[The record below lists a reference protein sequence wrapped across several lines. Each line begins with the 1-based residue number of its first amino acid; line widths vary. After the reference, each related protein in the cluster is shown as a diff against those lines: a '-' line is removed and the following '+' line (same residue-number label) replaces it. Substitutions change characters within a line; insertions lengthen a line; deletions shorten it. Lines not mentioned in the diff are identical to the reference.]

1 MKKYLTLLLSLL
13 VAVVAFAD
21 DVTAARDLARRVLGD
36 RAGEFEFRLVPKG
49 DADAFT
55 ISADGGKVVIS
66 GNNANSMAVGLNH
79 YLKYLCNTELGW
91 YKDARFTLPEVLPLP
106 AEPISVKAR
115 VDNRFFLNYC
125 TFGYTMPWWKWEDWE
140 HLIDWMALNGVNL
153 PLAITGQES
162 IWYKVWTELGIPDEE
177 VRAYFTGPSHL
188 PWHRMTNMDAWQG
201 PLPQSWLDGQ
211 LELQQKITARER
223 ELNMRPVLPAFAG
236 HVPEG
241 LKKIYPD
248 AKISKLSP
256 WQAFTDETAC
266 SLLDPMD
273 PLFPVIQKKFLEK
286 QAELYGTDHIYG
298 IDVFNEVQPPSW
310 EPEYLGRVS
319 RQVYDS
325 LIAADPDATW
335 LQMTWLFYHNKNW
348 TPERI
353 KAYITSFDAER
364 QLLLDYYCERQEVW
378 QRTDK
383 FHGVPFIWCYLGNFG
398 GNTMLVGNIAT
409 VNERVENTVANGG
422 DGFRGVGS
430 TLEGFDCNPFMH
442 QYVFEKAWDFDT
454 HKNLAEWTPA
464 LADRRV
470 GRTDAHG
477 RKAWQLLIDSVYVAY
492 SSPGQC
498 PMVNVRPCFGK
509 YKTRYANPRI
519 KYDNRVLISVLDEM
533 LAAEGVGDTY
543 AYDLT
548 NITRQLLSNYF
559 LTSFRLYEKA
569 YNAGDRAEMNRRKA
583 EMLSILR
590 DLDTLLAT
598 QSAFLTGKWIDDA
611 RSWGVTD
618 AEKDY
623 YESNARNLITT
634 WGDADKPLNDYASRT
649 WQGLVSTFYMPRW
662 QMFFDAVDSAMD
674 RGVKFGDKADDPEF
688 LAYKKRVC
696 DFEKNWWRYRV
707 GSFPATP
714 QGDSREVAASL
725 LAKYRD
731 AIAAQPT
738 PKE

>member
-1 MKKYLTLLLSLL
+1 
-13 VAVVAFAD
+13 
-21 DVTAARDLARRVLGD
+21 
-36 RAGEFEFRLVPKG
+36 
-49 DADAFT
+49 
-55 ISADGGKVVIS
+55 
-66 GNNANSMAVGLNH
+66 
-79 YLKYLCNTELGW
+79 
-91 YKDARFTLPEVLPLP
+91 
-106 AEPISVKAR
+106 
-115 VDNRFFLNYC
+115 
-125 TFGYTMPWWKWEDWE
+125 
-140 HLIDWMALNGVNL
+140 
-153 PLAITGQES
+153 
-162 IWYKVWTELGIPDEE
+162 
-177 VRAYFTGPSHL
+177 
-188 PWHRMTNMDAWQG
+188 
-201 PLPQSWLDGQ
+201 
-211 LELQQKITARER
+211 
-223 ELNMRPVLPAFAG
+223 
-236 HVPEG
+236 
-241 LKKIYPD
+241 
-248 AKISKLSP
+248 
-256 WQAFTDETAC
+256 
-266 SLLDPMD
+266 
-273 PLFPVIQKKFLEK
+273 
-286 QAELYGTDHIYG
+286 
-298 IDVFNEVQPPSW
+298 
-310 EPEYLGRVS
+310 
-319 RQVYDS
+319 
-325 LIAADPDATW
+325 
-335 LQMTWLFYHNKNW
+335 
-348 TPERI
+348 
-353 KAYITSFDAER
+353 
-364 QLLLDYYCERQEVW
+364 
-378 QRTDK
+378 
-383 FHGVPFIWCYLGNFG
+383 
-398 GNTMLVGNIAT
+398 
-409 VNERVENTVANGG
+409 
-422 DGFRGVGS
+422 
-430 TLEGFDCNPFMH
+430 
-442 QYVFEKAWDFDT
+442 
-454 HKNLAEWTPA
+454 
-464 LADRRV
+464 
-470 GRTDAHG
+470 
-477 RKAWQLLIDSVYVAY
+477 
-492 SSPGQC
+492 
-498 PMVNVRPCFGK
+498 
-509 YKTRYANPRI
+509 
-519 KYDNRVLISVLDEM
+519 M